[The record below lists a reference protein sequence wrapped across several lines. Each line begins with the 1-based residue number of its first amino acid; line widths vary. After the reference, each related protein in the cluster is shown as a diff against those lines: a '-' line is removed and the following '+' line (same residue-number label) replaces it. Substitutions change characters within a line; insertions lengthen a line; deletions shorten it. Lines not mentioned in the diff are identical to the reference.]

1 MNASRTTRRAVYA
14 TAGVV
19 AASNVAVGVSSSLAA
34 ARGASAASIAQLALG
49 AGLVLAALVVVAAV
63 RALAFVNVLEQVT
76 HSVGKIVELCF
87 PRLTSALDALAAGDL
102 TARYVPVCVPLHLR
116 RRTDLAGELSAL
128 HDRLLEDGFFVVAE
142 RMGESLSA
150 LQVAV
155 GGAAGT
161 AASVGRVSEE
171 LVRAAQGSL
180 QAVDRIDRAIDD
192 LAAGAQQQ
200 TAQVRDGRRASE
212 GLGLAAAQ
220 IAGGALD
227 QSKGIATIAS
237 SVVRLDE
244 QIAAVSRAGETVSR
258 SATDA
263 GARTVQGKVAVE
275 ETAAAMARLREAA
288 TGALAGMESL
298 VQRSDAVGSIF
309 EAIEAIADQTNLLAL
324 NAAIE
329 AARAGEHG
337 RGFAVVAD
345 EIRKLAEGS
354 SRSTREIA
362 SILDEIRR
370 GTLSTSSSFR
380 SAVDGMDEGMQRA
393 TEARETIVAV
403 TETVVET
410 ERVAREVAALVA
422 RMQADS
428 RSLQQAIE
436 GVSSVAEQNAA
447 ASEEMQRTCEA
458 TLSMFEAFAQG
469 AETARLRAEVI
480 REAENALAGAFDLTT
495 GSARRLEERS
505 VELTAAMGR
514 FTVDRQ
520 DEPPAHP
527 PAPRRALASS
537 LN

>member
-1 MNASRTTRRAVYA
+1 LNASRTARRAVYA

-19 AASNVAVGVSSSLAA
+19 AAANVTVGVLSSLAA

-49 AGLVLAALVVVAAV
+49 AGLVLAALVVVVAV

-76 HSVGKIVELCF
+76 QSVGKIVELCF

-102 TARYVPVCVPLHLR
+102 TVRYVPVCVPLHLP

-128 HDRLLEDGFFVVAE
+128 HDRLLEQGFFVVAE

-150 LQVAV
+150 LQIAV

-275 ETAAAMARLREAA
+275 ETAAAMTRLREAA

-298 VQRSDAVGSIF
+298 VQRSDAVGSIV

-380 SAVDGMDEGMQRA
+380 SAVDSMDEGMQRA

-410 ERVAREVAALVA
+410 ERVAREVAALVT

-495 GSARRLEERS
+495 GSAQRLEERA
-505 VELTAAMGR
+505 VELTTAMGR

-520 DEPPAHP
+520 GEPAAHP
-527 PAPRRALASS
+527 PAARRALASS